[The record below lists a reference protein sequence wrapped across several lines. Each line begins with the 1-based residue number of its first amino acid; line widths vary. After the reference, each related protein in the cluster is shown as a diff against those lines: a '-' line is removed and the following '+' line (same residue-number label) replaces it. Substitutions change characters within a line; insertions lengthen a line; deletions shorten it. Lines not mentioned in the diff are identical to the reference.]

1 MSKANYPYAE
11 DEFDAPSG
19 PDVPRGV
26 HRAPRSAWSRWWPF
40 LVVIL
45 VVPAIAYGL
54 VTFASRDNSPSTPSS
69 SATSKAPGSSAST
82 PSKSP
87 SDDASKEP
95 TKSDEPTEPTSE
107 EPTAEVALATPVT
120 VFNAAGISGLAAG
133 TVTDLKGAGFTNVTA
148 ANFVGTKPDVSTVY
162 YASDDLKPTADLV
175 AETIGIDT
183 VTLSESDA
191 DDGVSAVLI
200 TAP

>member
-1 MSKANYPYAE
+1 MSKADYPYAD

-54 VTFASRDNSPSTPSS
+54 VTFASRDNSPSTPES
-69 SATSKAPGSSAST
+69 SATSKAPASSS

-87 SDDASKEP
+87 SGDASKEP
-95 TKSDEPTEPTSE
+95 TASDEPTSD